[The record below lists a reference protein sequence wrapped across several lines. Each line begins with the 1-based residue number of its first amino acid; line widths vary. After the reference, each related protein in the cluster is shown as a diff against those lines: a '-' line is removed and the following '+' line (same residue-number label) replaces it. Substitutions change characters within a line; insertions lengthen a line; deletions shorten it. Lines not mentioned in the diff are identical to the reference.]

1 MHRLR
6 KVQEKVGKWWWAVGG
21 PVAQTKKGAGKG
33 RQWEAQLHRLRQVQ
47 RKVGKW
53 RWAVGGQAAQA
64 RINAEKGR

>member
-1 MHRLR
+1 MGA
-6 KVQEKVGKWWWAVGG
+6 EGG

-53 RWAVGGQAAQA
+53 RWAVGGQVAQA